1 MRDFCA
7 GADANALLLSL
18 VEVANSK
25 HHDLAQLSF
34 ETRQERG
41 KVGLVMDSIMLLEGL
56 LRDVAEHLKAP
67 TESNTRAAALKLTSC
82 VSVTVVVSVSA
93 RTSCSSGSWENPKA

>member
-41 KVGLVMDSIMLLEGL
+41 KVGLVLDSIMLLEGL

-67 TESNTRAAALKLTSC
+67 TESNTRAAALKLKRISEIASTLALTIRLA
-82 VSVTVVVSVSA
+82 VPA
-93 RTSCSSGSWENPKA
+93 AQ

>member
-67 TESNTRAAALKLTSC
+67 TKSNTRAAALTLKRISEIASTLALTIRLA
-82 VSVTVVVSVSA
+82 VPA
-93 RTSCSSGSWENPKA
+93 AQ

>member
-67 TESNTRAAALKLTSC
+67 TKSNTRAAALTLKRISEIASTLALPIRLT
-82 VSVTVVVSVSA
+82 VPA
-93 RTSCSSGSWENPKA
+93 AQ